1 MKKPIRTPDPAS
13 VPARTSPSA
22 SAAPSDS
29 RKNNFDLDKLLI
41 SLDGHGGSILWRA
54 AEFFACLLTVLLPIK
69 FASFVSAPEGGA
81 LYWSDPLSLVF
92 IAWPLP
98 VFMMATPVLLA
109 VTVCAALFRD
119 PTRTVDGR
127 ESLDGLSTLQWDI
140 SLRSPLIKYGA
151 LWCILGGV
159 SVLGLVNASCMGYPP
174 QMIAHTLS
182 LACYALSLSILLS
195 GHREFAK
202 ALTGSLVLGG
212 VLSLCSGMYQYWRG
226 FDALREHVQAQSA
239 AAGRD
244 IVNENMAIRIGE
256 ARVQADFNS
265 CNVYGAYLAALL
277 PFLTVLFWRFGN
289 ERVSPPKL
297 SRRLFGG
304 LAFAMTLFLLVKTD
318 SRGAVF
324 SLLAAGAAV
333 FFFSRLPR
341 KWKLAGAGLLFLG
354 VAGLAAMVAFGR
366 GALSMYVRF
375 DYVQAAARMMFEHP
389 LTGTGWGDFL
399 HDYPILRL
407 WRDKEAPHSP
417 HNMVMLFGSQCG
429 IAGFLAALAVLAY
442 PVVEACRQIRRTNW
456 RDLKDV
462 FALVPAFS
470 CLILSAGTLL
480 DIGFE
485 TTAYSGVLIAFSLLV
500 LMRDMPPSLRP
511 WLQPGWR
518 KRPDDVNKLKT
529 PSLLTFVLFALF
541 FMFVSFGAAAECF
554 QAEKTYSA
562 LITELN
568 PEYSFEHQNDPGY
581 VPSLG
586 RVQHLL
592 REAVKADPRSPFPW
606 NAAADYM
613 FAIGDAKKAMTSIDQ
628 VIELDPLQSSHY
640 VKRARMNYWIA
651 GMNVTDTVKKDLE
664 TARRLAPK
672 NPELNRPDAD
682 ICRAAFTP
690 KEP

>member
-1 MKKPIRTPDPAS
+1 MKKHIRTPESDKRNGGVS
-13 VPARTSPSA
+13 SSPKA
-22 SAAPSDS
+22 EPFRPEYAPV
-29 RKNNFDLDKLLI
+29 R
-41 SLDGHGGSILWRA
+41 ILWRA
-54 AEFFACLLTVLLPIK
+54 AECFAWLLTVLLPIK

-81 LYWSDPLSLVF
+81 LYWTDPVSLVV
-92 IAWPLP
+92 ISWPLP
-98 VFMMATPVLLA
+98 VFMMAAPVLLA
-109 VTVCAALFRD
+109 ATLCAVSFRD
-119 PTRTVDGR
+119 PGRSIDGH
-127 ESLDGLSTLQWDI
+127 ESADSLPSLRWDI
-140 SLRSPLIKYGA
+140 SLRSPLIKYGV
-151 LWCILGGV
+151 LWCILAGV
-159 SVLGLVNASCMGYPP
+159 SCLGLADASCKGYPL

-182 LACYALSLSILLS
+182 LACYALSLAILLS
-195 GHREFAK
+195 GRRGFAK
-202 ALTGSLVLGG
+202 PLIGALVLGG
-212 VLSLCSGMYQYWRG
+212 SLSLASGLYQYWHG
-226 FDALREHVQAQSA
+226 FDALREHIQAQSA

-244 IVNENMAIRIGE
+244 IVNESMSIRIGE

-304 LAFAMTLFLLVKTD
+304 LAFAVTLFLLVKTD

-341 KWKLAGAGLLFLG
+341 KWKIAGAGLLFLG
-354 VAGLAAMVAFGR
+354 VAGLAAMVVFGR

-399 HDYPILRL
+399 HDYSILRL

-429 IAGFLAALAVLAY
+429 FAGFLAALAVLAY

-470 CLILSAGTLL
+470 CLVLSAGTLL

-500 LMRDMPPSLRP
+500 LMRDMPPSFRL
-511 WLQPGWR
+511 WMQPGWR
-518 KRPDDVNKLKT
+518 KRPDDVKALEA
-529 PSLLTFVLFALF
+529 PSPLTFELPVLLF
-541 FMFVSFGAAAECF
+541 MLASFGVASDF
-554 QAEKTYSA
+554 FRVEKTYSA
-562 LITELN
+562 LIAELN
-568 PEYSFEHQNDPGY
+568 PEFSFEHQSDPGY
-581 VPSLG
+581 VPTLD
-586 RVQHLL
+586 RVQFLL
-592 REAVKADPRSPFPW
+592 REAVRASRMRSPFPW

-613 FAIGDAKKAMTSIDQ
+613 FATGETKKAMTAIDQ
-628 VIELDPLQSSHY
+628 VIELDPLQSAHY
-640 VKRARMNYWIA
+640 VKRARMNYWLA
-651 GMNVTDTVKKDLE
+651 GLNVTDAVHSDLE

-682 ICRAAFTP
+682 ICREAFTP

>member
-1 MKKPIRTPDPAS
+1 MKKPIRTHKKGVSTVPSSSAPVPEQTNVSCPAGAMNS
-13 VPARTSPSA
+13 FPNVAIA
-22 SAAPSDS
+22 NA
-29 RKNNFDLDKLLI
+29 
-41 SLDGHGGSILWRA
+41 LWRI
-54 AEFFACLLTVLLPIK
+54 AECFAWLLTMLMPIK

-81 LYWSDPLSLVF
+81 LYWSDPVSLLV

-98 VFMMATPVLLA
+98 VFMMAAAELFLLTLWSG
-109 VTVCAALFRD
+109 TVRKDMALC
-119 PTRTVDGR
+119 P
-127 ESLDGLSTLQWDI
+127 
-140 SLRSPLIKYGA
+140 PLLKYGA
-151 LWCILGGV
+151 LWMVLGGV
-159 SVLGLVNASCMGYPP
+159 SCLGLADASCMGYPT

-182 LACYALSLSILLS
+182 LACYAMSLAILLS
-195 GHREFAK
+195 GRRDFAK
-202 ALTGSLVLGG
+202 ALIGALVLGG
-212 VLSLCSGMYQYWRG
+212 VLSLCSGMYQYRYG
-226 FDALREHVQAQSA
+226 FEALREHVQAQSA

-304 LAFAMTLFLLVKTD
+304 LAFAVTLFLLVKTD

-324 SLLAAGAAV
+324 SLLAACAAV
-333 FFFSRLPR
+333 FFFSRLSR
-341 KWKLAGAGLLFLG
+341 KWKIAGAGLLFLG
-354 VAGLAAMVAFGR
+354 VAGLVAMVAFGR
-366 GALSMYVRF
+366 GALSMFVRF
-375 DYVQAAARMMFEHP
+375 DYIQAAARMMLKHP

-407 WRDKEAPHSP
+407 WHDKEAPHSP
-417 HNMVMLFGSQCG
+417 HNMLMLFGSQCG

-442 PVVEACRQIRRTNW
+442 PVVEACRQIRRTDW

-470 CLILSAGTLL
+470 CLVLSAGTLL

-500 LMRDMPPSLRP
+500 LMRDAPRTDPFVC
-511 WLQPGWR
+511 R
-518 KRPDDVNKLKT
+518 KPFHWAALDLAVVFFLAAIAMSYRYFKT
-529 PSLLTFVLFALF
+529 
-541 FMFVSFGAAAECF
+541 ER
-554 QAEKTYSA
+554 TYSA
-562 LITELN
+562 LIGELN
-568 PEYSFEHQNDPGY
+568 PEYSFEHQDDPGY
-581 VPSLG
+581 VPPLN
-586 RVQHLL
+586 RVQYLL
-592 REAVKADPRSPFPW
+592 REAVKAAPGSPFPW

-613 FAIGDAKKAMTSIDQ
+613 FAIGDTKKAMTGIDQ
-628 VIELDPLQSSHY
+628 VIELDPLQSAHY
-640 VKRARMNYWIA
+640 VKRARMNWWIA
-651 GMNVTDTVKKDLE
+651 GMNVTDAVKKDLA

>member
-1 MKKPIRTPDPAS
+1 MKKPIRTHKKGVSAVPSSSAPVPEQTNVSCPAGAMNS
-13 VPARTSPSA
+13 FPNVAIA
-22 SAAPSDS
+22 NA
-29 RKNNFDLDKLLI
+29 
-41 SLDGHGGSILWRA
+41 LWRI
-54 AEFFACLLTVLLPIK
+54 AECFAWLLTMLMPIK

-81 LYWSDPLSLVF
+81 LYWSDPVSLLV

-98 VFMMATPVLLA
+98 VFMMAAAELFLLTLWSG
-109 VTVCAALFRD
+109 TVRKDMALC
-119 PTRTVDGR
+119 P
-127 ESLDGLSTLQWDI
+127 
-140 SLRSPLIKYGA
+140 PLLKYGA
-151 LWCILGGV
+151 LWMVLGGV
-159 SVLGLVNASCMGYPP
+159 SCLGLADASCMGYPT

-182 LACYALSLSILLS
+182 LACYAMSLAILLS
-195 GHREFAK
+195 GRRDFAK
-202 ALTGSLVLGG
+202 ALIGALVLGG
-212 VLSLCSGMYQYWRG
+212 VLSLCSGMYQYWCG

-304 LAFAMTLFLLVKTD
+304 LAFAVTLFLLVKTD

-324 SLLAAGAAV
+324 SLLAACAAV

-341 KWKLAGAGLLFLG
+341 KWKIAGAGLLFLG
-354 VAGLAAMVAFGR
+354 VAGLVAMVAFGR
-366 GALSMYVRF
+366 GALSMFVRF
-375 DYVQAAARMMFEHP
+375 DYVQAAARMMLKHP

-407 WRDKEAPHSP
+407 WHDKEAPHSP
-417 HNMVMLFGSQCG
+417 HNMLMLFGSQCG

-470 CLILSAGTLL
+470 CLVLSAGTLL

-500 LMRDMPPSLRP
+500 LMRDAPRTDPFVC
-511 WLQPGWR
+511 R
-518 KRPDDVNKLKT
+518 KPFHWAALDLAVVFFLAAIAMSYRYFKT
-529 PSLLTFVLFALF
+529 
-541 FMFVSFGAAAECF
+541 ER
-554 QAEKTYSA
+554 TYSA
-562 LITELN
+562 LIGELN
-568 PEYSFEHQNDPGY
+568 PEYSFEHQDDPGY
-581 VPSLG
+581 VPPLN
-586 RVQHLL
+586 RVQYLL
-592 REAVKADPRSPFPW
+592 REAVKAAPGSPFPW

-613 FAIGDAKKAMTSIDQ
+613 FAIGDTKKAMTGIDQ
-628 VIELDPLQSSHY
+628 VIELDPLQSAHY
-640 VKRARMNYWIA
+640 VKRARMNWWIA
-651 GMNVTDTVKKDLE
+651 GMNVTDAVKKDLA

-672 NPELNRPDAD
+672 NPELNRPDAE
-682 ICRAAFTP
+682 ICREAFTP

>member
-1 MKKPIRTPDPAS
+1 MKKPIRTLKS
-13 VPARTSPSA
+13 GVPARMSPSP
-22 SAAPSDS
+22 STAPACS

-41 SLDGHGGSILWRA
+41 SLDERGGSILWRI
-54 AEFFACLLTVLLPIK
+54 AECFACILTVLLPIK

-98 VFMMATPVLLA
+98 VFMIASPILLGLTLAAA
-109 VTVCAALFRD
+109 VSRRD
-119 PTRTVDGR
+119 M
-127 ESLDGLSTLQWDI
+127 
-140 SLRSPLIKYGA
+140 PLCPPLVRYAA
-151 LWCILGGV
+151 LWCILGGE
-159 SVLGLVNASCMGYPP
+159 SALGLVNASCMGYPP

-182 LACYALSLSILLS
+182 LACYALSLAILLS
-195 GHREFAK
+195 GRRGFARM
-202 ALTGSLVLGG
+202 LTGSLVLGG
-212 VLSLCSGMYQYWRG
+212 VLSLCSGLYQYWYG
-226 FDALREHVQAQSA
+226 FEALREHIQART
-239 AAGRD
+239 AAGGRE
-244 IVNENMAIRIGE
+244 IAGGMTVRIQE

-277 PFLTVLFWRFGN
+277 PFLTVLFWKFGN

-304 LAFAMTLFLLVKTD
+304 LAFAVTLFLLVKTD

-341 KWKLAGAGLLFLG
+341 KWKLAGAGLLLLG
-354 VAGLAAMVAFGR
+354 VAGLAAMIWLGR

-389 LTGTGWGDFL
+389 VTGTGWGDFL
-399 HDYPILRL
+399 HDYPVLRL
-407 WRDKEAPHSP
+407 WRDKESPHSP

-456 RDLKDV
+456 RGLKDV
-462 FALVPAFS
+462 FTLVPAFS
-470 CLILSAGTLL
+470 CLVLSAGTLL

-485 TTAYSGVLIAFSLLV
+485 TTAYAGVLIAFSLLV
-500 LMRDMPPSLRP
+500 FLRDAPRMESSAVPRPSQRAAAAL
-511 WLQPGWR
+511 
-518 KRPDDVNKLKT
+518 V
-529 PSLLTFVLFALF
+529 FLFGV
-541 FMFVSFGAAAECF
+541 VSFWVSYRYFEAERSF
-554 QAEKTYSA
+554 SA
-562 LITELN
+562 LTGELS
-568 PEYSFEHQNDPGY
+568 PEYSFEHQDDPGY
-581 VPSLG
+581 VPPLD
-586 RVQHLL
+586 RVQTLL
-592 REAVKADPRSPFPW
+592 REAVKADRRSPFPW

-613 FAIGDAKKAMTSIDQ
+613 FATGETKKAMTCLDQ
-628 VIELDPLQSSHY
+628 VIELDPLQSAHY
-640 VKRARMNYWIA
+640 VKRARMNWWLA
-651 GMNVTDTVKKDLE
+651 GMNVTDAVKKDLA